1 MKLKTLLLA
10 LNLMGKCQVQE
21 QAQVQAQVQVHSF
34 TQIRSQ
40 K

>member
-10 LNLMGKCQVQE
+10 LNLMGKCPLQE
-21 QAQVQAQVQVHSF
+21 QLQAQVQVHSF

>member
-10 LNLMGKCQVQE
+10 LNLMGKCQVQ
-21 QAQVQAQVQVHSF
+21 AQVQAQVQVQVHSF

>member
-10 LNLMGKCQVQE
+10 LNLMGKCQV